1 MVTKLPQDFKDFLRL
16 LGEHRVEYLLIGG
29 YAVAFYDYSRPTADA
44 NVWIAMN
51 PRNAHA
57 AVSALSEFG
66 FVDAALTAQVFL
78 QRDRIV
84 RMGHPPMRLELMT
97 TIDGVDFEA
106 CYARRNIVGIDG
118 QTVDLIDLADLR
130 TNKAASAR
138 AKDMADLERL
148 PNPSN
153 ELKA

>member
-16 LGEHRVEYLLIGG
+16 RGEHRVEYLLTGG
-29 YAVAFYDYSRPTADA
+29 YAVAFYGYPRPAADV

-51 PRNAHA
+51 PRNAHT
-57 AVSALSEFG
+57 AVSALAEFG
-66 FVDAALTAQVFL
+66 FVDASLTAKVFL

-84 RMGHPPMRLELMT
+84 CMGHPPMRLELMT